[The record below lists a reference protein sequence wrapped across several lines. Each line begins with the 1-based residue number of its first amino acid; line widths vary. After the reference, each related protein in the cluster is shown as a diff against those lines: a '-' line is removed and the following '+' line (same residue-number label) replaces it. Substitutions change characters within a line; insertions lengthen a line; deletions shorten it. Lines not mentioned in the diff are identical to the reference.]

1 MATNIAMEK
10 AFRSEDWA
18 TAAILSEELC
28 NQYQKHKRAWLIQGI
43 SRFRL
48 SDFDGAERVFIQA
61 LKHFPEQDD
70 LYFWFAQVLAVK
82 QEPLQADLY
91 FSKAFNLNPE
101 KDEYKIYKAI
111 NLYNNNLFLEIRK
124 DLPKIIKKEEENT
137 ILLTILMAACEETRN
152 NKGIELDN
160 EILDILNHAARN
172 THDEKTIVS
181 YINLL
186 ASQKQSNSLAQF
198 LEKQKEHLSAH
209 IGLYIKGQISQIH
222 GKLENAKNLY
232 LKAFSIKKT
241 DFLCKKISEIYFTEN
256 NFSEAVKTI
265 EDFLVDNPNDAEAFV
280 QLGMIYY
287 SLPHDQEKAIACFE
301 KAVQLRPDLDEP
313 KWNMAHP
320 LFNLGRVKEGWE
332 KHRYRESLFLPR
344 KFHANIWKEGES
356 IKNKNLMIWSEQ
368 GVGDYFMF
376 ANCFADLIEKSG
388 AKTIIYETDPRL
400 LALMQRSF
408 PSINVR
414 QNPRLQKDGAPYI
427 TDYTHHLPMGT
438 LPVFYRKELSSFPKG
453 PYLKT
458 NSEWDQEWNKR
469 LDQTKKNIGICWRS
483 GIRSAFRDRYLTDI
497 EVWGPLFSIPNVN
510 WINLQYGDCD
520 KEFEFAAKH
529 FGVKI
534 QSWPDINLKDDFDAV
549 ASLIKNLDLV
559 ITAPTAVMQL
569 AGAVTGGKNV
579 WPFIT
584 HPNWSLLGQN
594 YSPWFPEARVY
605 RTEVPIPIHHTFP
618 RMSEDL
624 RKWLQGEKMPA
635 GVVMCE
641 EQDESLFTTHISERY
656 IDALTCEEKLA
667 RGDISITQAIEATFS
682 QSLIKQLSTLS
693 EYQQVEP
700 LPQEIL
706 KQGGRLTDYVNKKI
720 SQPTLEK
727 ELFEK
732 GTDKKTLLIFF
743 QGNINMVLPQS
754 EVTPYLVPKFAGVR
768 LFEEILQEY
777 SDICYL
783 GVRDSWQMWYQVGPL
798 GTALTDRH
806 LSSEQRWLSL
816 LNAKIEKSGCQ
827 EVICLGTSAGASAAI
842 QFGAKIN
849 AKSVLAIS
857 PQAKPLDNEWEI
869 KEGKVSFMVTKDM
882 QWRKNVKE
890 QFNIPALDLK
900 PYAEELGSRLQIFV
914 PKLYEPDLIHANYLA
929 SVNSDIQVHRS
940 PGKDHA
946 DISRSLFKKSLIE
959 QIIM

>member
-1 MATNIAMEK
+1 MATNIAMER

-48 SDFDGAERVFIQA
+48 LDFDRAEQAFIQA
-61 LKHFPEQDD
+61 LKYFPEQDD
-70 LYFWFAQVLAVK
+70 LCFWFAQVLVGK

-91 FSKAFNLNPE
+91 FSKALTLNPE

-124 DLPKIIKKEEENT
+124 DLPKIIKREEENI
-137 ILLTILMAACEETRN
+137 ILLTILMAACEESKN
-152 NKGIELDN
+152 NKDIELDN

-172 THDEKTIVS
+172 TDDEKTIVS

-186 ASQKQSNSLAQF
+186 ANQKQINNLEQF
-198 LEKQKEHLSAH
+198 LEKQKNLSLH
-209 IGLYIKGQISQIH
+209 VELYTKGQISQIS
-222 GKLENAKNLY
+222 GNLENAKSHY

-241 DFLCKKISEIYFTEN
+241 DFLYKKISEIYFTEN
-256 NFSEAVKTI
+256 NFLEAVKTI
-265 EDFLVDNPNDAEAFV
+265 EDFLMDHPDNAEAFV

-287 SLPHDQEKAIACFE
+287 SLPRDQEKAITCFE
-301 KAVQLRPDLDEP
+301 KAIELRPDLDEP

-344 KFHANIWKEGES
+344 KFHANFWKEGES
-356 IKNKNLMIWSEQ
+356 IKNKSLMIWSEQ
-368 GVGDYFMF
+368 GIGDYFMF
-376 ANCFADLIEKSG
+376 ANCFSDLIEKSG

-408 PSINVR
+408 PPINVR

-438 LPVFYRKELSSFPKG
+438 LPVFYRKEISSFPKG

-458 NSEWDQEWNKR
+458 NPEWDQEWKKR
-469 LDQTKKNIGICWRS
+469 LDRTKKNIGICWRS
-483 GIRSAFRDRYLTDI
+483 GIRNAFRDKYLTDI

-520 KEFEFAAKH
+520 KELEFAAKH

-534 QSWPDINLKDDFDAV
+534 QSWSDINLKDDLDAV
-549 ASLIKNLDLV
+549 ASLIKSLDLV

-605 RTEVPIPIHHTFP
+605 RTEVPTPIHHTFP

-624 RKWLQGEKMPA
+624 RKWLQGENMSA

-641 EQDESLFTTHISERY
+641 KQDESLFTTQISEKY
-656 IDALTCEEKLA
+656 SDVFSCEEKLA
-667 RGDISITQAIEATFS
+667 LGDITITQAIEATFS
-682 QSLIKQLSTLS
+682 QSLIKRLSTLS
-693 EYQQVEP
+693 EYKQVE
-700 LPQEIL
+700 LVEEEVL
-706 KQGGRLTDYVNKKI
+706 KYGGKLANYIDKKI
-720 SQPTLEK
+720 NQPILEK
-727 ELFEK
+727 ELLAK
-732 GTDKKTLLIFF
+732 GTGKKTLLIFF
-743 QGNINMVLPQS
+743 QGNINMALPQS
-754 EVTPYLVPKFAGVR
+754 EVTPYLAPKFAGVK
-768 LFEEILQEY
+768 LFEELLQDY
-777 SDICYL
+777 PDICYL

-798 GTALTDRH
+798 GTALADQG
-806 LSSEQRWLSL
+806 LSAQQRWLSL
-816 LNAKIEKSGCQ
+816 LNAKIEKSDCQ
-827 EVICLGTSAGASAAI
+827 EIICLGTSAGASAAI
-842 QFGAKIN
+842 QFGANLN
-849 AKSVLAIS
+849 AKAVLAIS
-857 PQAKPLDNEWEI
+857 PQAKPLDNEWEN
-869 KEGKVSFMVTKDM
+869 KQGQVSFMVTRDV
-882 QWRKNVKE
+882 QWRKKVKE

-900 PYAEELGSRLQIFV
+900 PYAEELGSRLQLFV
-914 PKLYEPDLIHANYLA
+914 PKLYEADLIHANYLA
-929 SVNSDIQVHRS
+929 NTNPNIQVHRS

-946 DISRSLFKKSLIE
+946 DVSKALFKKALIE
-959 QIIM
+959 QIIK

>member
-1 MATNIAMEK
+1 MAKNLNIEMERASK
-10 AFRSEDWA
+10 NQQWA
-18 TAAILSEELC
+18 DAAVLAEQVC
-28 NQYQKHKRAWLIQGI
+28 MQYPKHSRAWLILGV
-43 SRFRL
+43 SRFHL
-48 SDFDGAERVFIQA
+48 SNLTQA
-61 LKHFPEQDD
+61 QAAIEKSLEINSAQPEA
-70 LYFWFAQVLAVK
+70 YFWLGRILSNN
-82 QEPLQADLY
+82 QEPLQADIF
-91 FSKAFNLNPE
+91 FSKAIELDQKNPQYPIF
-101 KDEYKIYKAI
+101 KSV
-111 NLYNNNLFLEIRK
+111 NLYNNHLFIEIKK
-124 DLPKIIKKEEENT
+124 DLPSLVKQYRENP
-137 ILLTILMAACEETRN
+137 IFPIILMAAFEET
-152 NKGIELDN
+152 KQEIDLDP
-160 EILDILNHAARN
+160 ETLKIITGAAEN
-172 THDEKTIVS
+172 SEDENIHFR
-181 YINLL
+181 YINIL
-186 ASQKQSNSLAQF
+186 AIQDKKDSLARF
-198 LEKQKEHLSAH
+198 LANAKIAEHLLIYGRGKIFELEENIEQAEIH
-209 IGLYIKGQISQIH
+209 YREAFKIKR
-222 GKLENAKNLY
+222 
-232 LKAFSIKKT
+232 T
-241 DFLCKKISEIYFTEN
+241 DFLCRRLSEILFEQN
-256 NFSEAVKTI
+256 KFEECISVI
-265 EDFLVDNPNDAEAFV
+265 QDFLDENPNDPQGLI

-287 SLPHDQEKAIACFE
+287 ALPKEQEKAIVCFE
-301 KAVQLRPDLDEP
+301 KAIEVKPDLDMA

-320 LFNLGRVKEGWE
+320 LFNLGRVKEGWD

-344 KFHANIWKEGES
+344 KFHAEIWKENES
-356 IKNKNLMIWSEQ
+356 LKGKTLMVWSEQ

-376 ANCFADLIEKSG
+376 ANCFPDLVKKSG
-388 AKTIIYETDPRL
+388 AKHIIYETDPRL
-400 LALMQRSF
+400 LSLMQRSF
-408 PSINVR
+408 SEIDVR
-414 QNPRLQKDGAPYI
+414 QSPRLQKDGAPYI
-427 TDYTHHLPMGT
+427 TDYTHHIPMGT
-438 LPVFYRKELSSFPKG
+438 LPVFYRKQVSAFPTG

-458 NSEWDQEWNKR
+458 NPEWDEEWAKR
-469 LDQTKKNIGICWRS
+469 LDPSKKNIGICWRS
-483 GIRSAFRDRYLTDI
+483 GVRSTFRDRYLTDI

-510 WINLQYGDCD
+510 WINLQYGDCS
-520 KEFEFAAKH
+520 KELEFAAKN

-534 QSWPDINLKDDFDAV
+534 QSWPDVNLKDDFDAV
-549 ASLIKNLDLV
+549 ASLIKSLDLV

-594 YSPWFPEARVY
+594 YSPWFPDARVY

-693 EYQQVEP
+693 EYKQVEP
-700 LPQEIL
+700 LSQEIL

-869 KEGKVSFMVTKDM
+869 KEGKVYFMATKDM

-890 QFNIPALDLK
+890 QFNIPVLDLK